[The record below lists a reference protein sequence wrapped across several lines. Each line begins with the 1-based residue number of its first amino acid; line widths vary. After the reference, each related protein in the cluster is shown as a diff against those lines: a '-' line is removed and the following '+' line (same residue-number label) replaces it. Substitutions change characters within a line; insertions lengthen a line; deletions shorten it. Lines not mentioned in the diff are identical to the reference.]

1 MLSMLDQYRK
11 ESWVSSAFSCS
22 NRQGS
27 GRGRDDGT
35 ENCPF
40 PMVTPAISSN
50 LAVKS
55 YLGSV
60 SVWVTSMLPG
70 QCHILMFD
78 PMIERFGS
86 KIPRAEKCL
95 AHNAIYICVRE
106 TLLLGT
112 LHQLT
117 ITILD
122 KWLWSKLA
130 CRYRHQQSQRNSCN
144 SLKSSWLLMSSAL

>member
-1 MLSMLDQYRK
+1 MITNWLQKLFFLNQLQLFCMLSMLDQYRK

-95 AHNAIYICVRE
+95 AHNAIYIYMC
-106 TLLLGT
+106 
-112 LHQLT
+112 
-117 ITILD
+117 
-122 KWLWSKLA
+122 
-130 CRYRHQQSQRNSCN
+130 QRNTTIRYTTPADN
-144 SLKSSWLLMSSAL
+144 NYTRQMTLK

>member
-1 MLSMLDQYRK
+1 MVIILVNYLLNFKWLQIDCRNYFLKSITASLHAFYAWSMQKGKLRVP
-11 ESWVSSAFSCS
+11 WAFSCG

-95 AHNAIYICVRE
+95 AHNAICIYVSE
-106 TLLLGT
+106 K
-112 LHQLT
+112 H
-117 ITILD
+117 
-122 KWLWSKLA
+122 
-130 CRYRHQQSQRNSCN
+130 YY
-144 SLKSSWLLMSSAL
+144 